1 MCRRNPSPEIVNHN
15 SSLEGCVDEKE
26 RATSLILLLF
36 FVLVEDI
43 LELAKE

>member
-1 MCRRNPSPEIVNHN
+1 MCRRNPSAEIVNHN
-15 SSLEGCVDEKE
+15 SSLKGCVDEKE
-26 RATSLILLLF
+26 RATPSLLLLF